1 MLQVQR
7 SVRGRAL
14 AFMSDE
20 HTMLPTG
27 ELLDRLRATKVAPH
41 TCPRPH
47 SPRPRPLTSIER

>member
-20 HTMLPTG
+20 HTLLPTG
-27 ELLDRLRATKVAPH
+27 DLLDRLRATKVAHH
-41 TCPRPH
+41 TCPQLYTCP
-47 SPRPRPLTSIER
+47 